1 MRKYELIYIVKPQ
14 EEEAIEALVAKFDG
28 IITDN
33 GGTIEKTDRWGKR
46 RLAYPIQDLTEGYYV
61 LQHLVAEPAV
71 INEPE
76 SAVEAEA
83 ENVLP
88 GNGLDALTADAS
100 EPAVETEASNTQAY
114 VDPFDS

>member
-71 INEPE
+71 INELDRIMKITDDLLQHMIVV
-76 SAVEAEA
+76 VE
-83 ENVLP
+83 
-88 GNGLDALTADAS
+88 D
-100 EPAVETEASNTQAY
+100 
-114 VDPFDS
+114 

>member
-71 INEPE
+71 INELDRIMKITDDLLRHMIVV
-76 SAVEAEA
+76 VE
-83 ENVLP
+83 
-88 GNGLDALTADAS
+88 D
-100 EPAVETEASNTQAY
+100 
-114 VDPFDS
+114 

>member
-71 INEPE
+71 INELDRIRKITDDLLRHMIVV
-76 SAVEAEA
+76 VE
-83 ENVLP
+83 
-88 GNGLDALTADAS
+88 D
-100 EPAVETEASNTQAY
+100 
-114 VDPFDS
+114 

>member
-33 GGTIEKTDRWGKR
+33 GGTIDKTDRWGKR

-71 INEPE
+71 INELDRIMKITDDLLQHMIVV
-76 SAVEAEA
+76 VE
-83 ENVLP
+83 
-88 GNGLDALTADAS
+88 D
-100 EPAVETEASNTQAY
+100 
-114 VDPFDS
+114 

>member
-71 INEPE
+71 INELDRIMKITDDPLRHMIVV
-76 SAVEAEA
+76 VE
-83 ENVLP
+83 
-88 GNGLDALTADAS
+88 D
-100 EPAVETEASNTQAY
+100 
-114 VDPFDS
+114 

>member
-33 GGTIEKTDRWGKR
+33 GGTIEKPARWGKR

-71 INEPE
+71 INELDRIMKITDDLLRHMIVV
-76 SAVEAEA
+76 VE
-83 ENVLP
+83 
-88 GNGLDALTADAS
+88 D
-100 EPAVETEASNTQAY
+100 
-114 VDPFDS
+114 